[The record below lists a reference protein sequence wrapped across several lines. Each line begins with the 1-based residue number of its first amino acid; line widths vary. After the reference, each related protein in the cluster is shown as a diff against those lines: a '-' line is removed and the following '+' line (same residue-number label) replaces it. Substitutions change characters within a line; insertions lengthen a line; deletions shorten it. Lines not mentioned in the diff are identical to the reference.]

1 MKIRELSQWKEWVKM
16 RILAV
21 DTSAVCASVAVTEDG
36 KILSESSINTGL
48 THSRTLMPMIDSV
61 LKNGEISLDSIDL
74 FACSVGPGSFT
85 GIRIGVA
92 AIKGLCDALCKK
104 CVPVSTLEALA
115 YNLVGR
121 SCTAVSVMDARC
133 NQVYCGIFDINGETV
148 TRLTEDMAIKV
159 EDLGEMLKN
168 YDNIIFVGDGAKLC
182 HKALGYVK
190 APASCEYQKGSSVCF
205 TAAMYTHKAVPS
217 KELLPVYLRLPQA
230 ERELKA
236 KQKQL

>member
-1 MKIRELSQWKEWVKM
+1 MK
-16 RILAV
+16 ILAV
-21 DTSAVCASVAVTEDG
+21 DTSAVCASVAVTQDG

-48 THSRTLMPMIDSV
+48 THSRTLIPMIDSV
-61 LKNGEISLDSIDL
+61 LKNGEITLESIDT

-92 AIKGLCDALCKK
+92 AIKGLCDALGKK

-121 SCTAVSVMDARC
+121 NCTAVSVMDARC
-133 NQVYCGIFDINGETV
+133 NQVYCAVFLIDGEEV
-148 TRLTEDMAIKV
+148 TRLTDDMALKID
-159 EDLGEMLKN
+159 DLGEMLGYYEN
-168 YDNIIFVGDGAKLC
+168 VIFVGDGAKLC
-182 HKALGYVK
+182 HKALGYEK
-190 APASCEYQKGSSVCF
+190 APANCEYQRGSSVCF
-205 TAAMYTHKAVPS
+205 AAEKHLDEALDS

-236 KQKQL
+236 RQELK

>member
-1 MKIRELSQWKEWVKM
+1 M

-21 DTSAVCASVAVTEDG
+21 DTSAVCASVAVTQDG

-61 LKNGEISLDSIDL
+61 LKNGEITLDSIDM

-85 GIRIGVA
+85 GIRIGVS
-92 AIKGLCDALCKK
+92 AIKGLCDALSKK

-121 SCTAVSVMDARC
+121 CCTAVSVMDARC
-133 NQVYCGIFDINGETV
+133 NQVYCGIFLIDGEEV
-148 TRLTEDMAIKV
+148 TRLTEDMAIKID
-159 EDLGEMLKN
+159 DLGKLLED
-168 YDNIIFVGDGAKLC
+168 YENIIFVGDGAKLC
-182 HKALGYVK
+182 HKALGYTK
-190 APASCEYQKGSSVCF
+190 APANCEYQKGSSVCF
-205 TAAMYTHKAVPS
+205 VAENNIGSALDS

-236 KQKQL
+236 KQNL

>member
-1 MKIRELSQWKEWVKM
+1 MK
-16 RILAV
+16 ILAV
-21 DTSAVCASVAVTEDG
+21 DTSAVCASVAVTQDG

-48 THSRTLMPMIDSV
+48 THSRTLMPMIDAV
-61 LKNGEISLDSIDL
+61 LGNGEIAMDSIDM

-92 AIKGLCDALCKK
+92 AIKGLCDALNKK

-115 YNLVGR
+115 YNLIGR

-133 NQVYCGIFDINGETV
+133 NQVYCAVFLVDGEEV
-148 TRLTEDMAIKV
+148 SRLTEDMALKI
-159 EDLGEMLKN
+159 EDLGKLLEDYEN
-168 YDNIIFVGDGAKLC
+168 VIFVGDGAKLC
-182 HKALGYVK
+182 HKALGYEK
-190 APASCEYQKGSSVCF
+190 APANCEYQRGSSVCF
-205 TAAMYTHKAVPS
+205 AAMNHIDEALEA

-236 KQKQL
+236 KQKQ

>member
-1 MKIRELSQWKEWVKM
+1 M

-21 DTSAVCASVAVTEDG
+21 DTSAVCASVAVTQDG
-36 KILSESSINTGL
+36 KILSEGSINTGL

-92 AIKGLCDALCKK
+92 AIKGLCDALGKK

-115 YNLVGR
+115 HNLVGR

-133 NQVYCGIFDINGETV
+133 NQVY
-148 TRLTEDMAIKV
+148 
-159 EDLGEMLKN
+159 
-168 YDNIIFVGDGAKLC
+168 
-182 HKALGYVK
+182 
-190 APASCEYQKGSSVCF
+190 
-205 TAAMYTHKAVPS
+205 
-217 KELLPVYLRLPQA
+217 
-230 ERELKA
+230 
-236 KQKQL
+236 

>member
-1 MKIRELSQWKEWVKM
+1 M

-61 LKNGEISLDSIDL
+61 LKNGEISLESIDL

-92 AIKGLCDALCKK
+92 AIKGLCDALEKK

-115 YNLVGR
+115 YNLTGR

-133 NQVYCGIFDINGETV
+133 NQVYCGIFKVEGEKV
-148 TRLTEDMAIKV
+148 TRLSEDMAIKID
-159 EDLGEMLKN
+159 ELAEMLKN

-182 HKALGYVK
+182 HKALGYTK
-190 APASCEYQKGSSVCF
+190 ASANCEYQRGSSVCF
-205 TAAMYTHKAVPS
+205 AAAMYTDKAVPS

-230 ERELKA
+230 ERELRARQNVK
-236 KQKQL
+236 

>member
-1 MKIRELSQWKEWVKM
+1 MK
-16 RILAV
+16 ILAV

-61 LKNGEISLDSIDL
+61 LRNGEIAMDSIDVC
-74 FACSVGPGSFT
+74 ACSVGPGSFT

-92 AIKGLCDALCKK
+92 AIKGICDALGKK
-104 CVPVSTLEALA
+104 CIPVSTLEALA

-121 SCTAVSVMDARC
+121 NCTAVSVMDARC
-133 NQVYCGIFDINGETV
+133 NQVYCAIFKVQDETV
-148 TRLTEDMAIKV
+148 KRITEDMALKID
-159 EDLGEMLKN
+159 DLGEMLKE
-168 YDNIIFVGDGAKLC
+168 YENIIFVGDGAKLC
-182 HKALGYVK
+182 HKALGYEK
-190 APASCEYQKGSSVCF
+190 APANCEYQRGSSVCF
-205 TAAMYTHKAVPS
+205 AAMNHIDEAIVS

-236 KQKQL
+236 KQTKA

>member
-1 MKIRELSQWKEWVKM
+1 M

-21 DTSAVCASVAVTEDG
+21 DTSAVCASVAVTQDG
-36 KILSESSINTGL
+36 KILSEGSINTGL

-92 AIKGLCDALCKK
+92 AIKGLCDALGKK

-115 YNLVGR
+115 HNLVGR

-133 NQVYCGIFDINGETV
+133 NQVYCGIFLVDGEEV

-159 EDLGEMLKN
+159 DDLGKLLEE
-168 YDNIIFVGDGAKLC
+168 YENIIFVGDGAKLC
-182 HKALGYVK
+182 HKALGYTK
-190 APASCEYQKGSSVCF
+190 APANCEYQKGSSVCF
-205 TAAMYTHKAVPS
+205 AAMKHIDEALAS

-236 KQKQL
+236 KQNK

>member
-1 MKIRELSQWKEWVKM
+1 M
-16 RILAV
+16 RILSV

-61 LKNGEISLDSIDL
+61 LKNGEISLESIDL

-92 AIKGLCDALCKK
+92 AIKGLCDALGKK

-115 YNLVGR
+115 YNLLGR

-133 NQVYCGIFDINGETV
+133 NQVYCGIFLVDGEEV

-159 EDLGEMLKN
+159 DDLGKLLED
-168 YDNIIFVGDGAKLC
+168 YENIIFVGDGAKLC
-182 HKALGYVK
+182 HKALGYTK
-190 APASCEYQKGSSVCF
+190 APANCEYQKGSSVCF
-205 TAAMYTHKAVPS
+205 TAENHLDEALPS

-236 KQKQL
+236 RQCLK

>member
-1 MKIRELSQWKEWVKM
+1 MK
-16 RILAV
+16 ILAV

-61 LKNGEISLDSIDL
+61 LRNGEIAMDSIDV

-92 AIKGLCDALCKK
+92 AIKGLCDALSKK

-115 YNLVGR
+115 YNLLGR

-133 NQVYCGIFDINGETV
+133 NQVYCAIFNVQGETV
-148 TRLTEDMAIKV
+148 TRLTEDMALKID
-159 EDLGEMLKN
+159 DLGEMLKS
-168 YDNIIFVGDGAKLC
+168 YENIIFVGDGAKLC
-182 HKALGYVK
+182 HKALGYDK
-190 APASCEYQKGSSVCF
+190 APANCEYQRGSSVCF
-205 TAAMYTHKAVPS
+205 AAMNHIDEALES

-236 KQKQL
+236 KQSKV

>member
-1 MKIRELSQWKEWVKM
+1 M

-21 DTSAVCASVAVTEDG
+21 DTSAVCASVAVTQDG

-92 AIKGLCDALCKK
+92 AIKGLCDALGKK

-115 YNLVGR
+115 HNLVGR
-121 SCTAVSVMDARC
+121 NCTAVSVMDARC
-133 NQVYCGIFDINGETV
+133 NQVYCAIFSVSGEEV

-159 EDLGEMLKN
+159 DDLGEMLKN
-168 YDNIIFVGDGAKLC
+168 YDNVVFVGDGAKLC
-182 HKALGYVK
+182 HKALGYTK
-190 APASCEYQKGSSVCF
+190 APANCEYQRGSSVCF
-205 TAAMYTHKAVPS
+205 AAVKHIDEALAS

-230 ERELKA
+230 ERELRA
-236 KQKQL
+236 KQK